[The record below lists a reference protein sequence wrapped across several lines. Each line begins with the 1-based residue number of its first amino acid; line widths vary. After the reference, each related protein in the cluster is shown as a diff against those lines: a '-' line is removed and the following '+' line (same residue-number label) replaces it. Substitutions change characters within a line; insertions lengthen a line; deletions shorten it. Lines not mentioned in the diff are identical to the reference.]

1 MLSLNQWL
9 KFPYEV
15 RVDLYD
21 AMYIKTSI
29 MGQKSH
35 TIFLNKN

>member
-1 MLSLNQWL
+1 MTI
-9 KFPYEV
+9 KVPYKIH
-15 RVDLYD
+15 VDLYD
-21 AMYIKTSI
+21 TIYNKTSI

>member
-1 MLSLNQWL
+1 MTI
-9 KFPYEV
+9 KVPYEV
-15 RVDLYD
+15 HVDLYE